1 MLFNP
6 GEKIFFKIN
15 TNLSLLGSSLF
26 LACLAFSTFSYSKEI
41 IISPGDDSQERLQEA
56 MILMSEG
63 DTLVIKSG
71 YYSFEDGLSLDVDN
85 VIITGEG
92 GSGGA
97 LAIGVGDHISMLQ
110 YSIYSVASPEACAS
124 IVWRDGTK
132 AQEAAEAMKLDAK
145 NLLDFGLVDTI
156 IEEPLGGAHRDTMKA
171 SNLISQEIDRNLKL
185 LNEIDLDDL
194 IEKRYKKIMS
204 YGSI

>member
-1 MLFNP
+1 MSC
-6 GEKIFFKIN
+6 FFVA
-15 TNLSLLGSSLF
+15 T
-26 LACLAFSTFSYSKEI
+26 AVSKEI
-41 IISPGDDSQERLQEA
+41 VVSPGENAHERLQEA

-145 NLLDFGLVDTI
+145 NLLDFGFNSS
-156 IEEPLGGAHRDTMKA
+156 PWGAGRA
-171 SNLISQEIDRNLKL
+171 PRGPGRL
-185 LNEIDLDDL
+185 LWGPGRLL
-194 IEKRYKKIMS
+194 WGPGRLLWGAGRLLW
-204 YGSI
+204 GSGRLLWGTGRLLWRTGR